1 MASHRLLEALA
12 ETDHRDVERLFG
24 DEPALNPP
32 DPSVEI
38 APVKRVAIIAE
49 AFLPK
54 VDVVSKTAFLTLQY
68 LRQTGREVLVF
79 APDTAPSHVG
89 STPVIPLPSL
99 GTPLAPETRIALP
112 TTLVGNYLDEFAPD
126 LIHMFSPA
134 LLSLSAMLSGRR
146 RNIPIIANYQTDLP
160 GYANHYGLHFLS
172 QPTRDL
178 LRYIHNGCHLTLAPT
193 PSTLRQLRSW
203 GYHRLRHW
211 GRGVNLERF
220 NPNRRSQE
228 WRARLLNERDPNAL
242 LCVYVGRLANEK
254 RVDLLLET
262 ARTPGI
268 ALTIIGDGAL
278 REELEARFAGTGTH
292 FMGYLFGDDLGRAYA
307 SADVFIFPSPS
318 ETFGQVAMEAQASGL
333 PAVVINQGG
342 VADLVADGVTGFHCG
357 DDPRAFAEAAT
368 RLRDDPELRERMVK
382 AARAY
387 AEQHPWEA
395 IMAQLEGYYREAVRL
410 NERYQRRY
418 HSHQFVLPD
427 LLHPGRWLGEG

>member
-1 MASHRLLEALA
+1 
-12 ETDHRDVERLFG
+12 
-24 DEPALNPP
+24 
-32 DPSVEI
+32 
-38 APVKRVAIIAE
+38 VAIIAE

-54 VDVVSKTAFLTLQY
+54 VDGVSKTAYLTLQY
-68 LRQTGREVLVF
+68 LQQTGREILVF
-79 APDTAPSHVG
+79 APDTAPLRVG
-89 STPVIPLPSL
+89 STQVIPLPSL
-99 GTPLAPETRIALP
+99 GMPLAPETRIALP

-172 QPTRDL
+172 QPARDI
-178 LRYIHNGCHLTLAPT
+178 LRYIHNGCHLTLVPT
-193 PSTLRQLRSW
+193 HSTLKQLHRW

-220 NPNRRSQE
+220 SPSRCSAA
-228 WRARLLNERDPNAL
+228 WRAQLLNGRDPDSL
-242 LCVYVGRLANEK
+242 VCVYVGRLANEK

-278 REELEARFAGTGTH
+278 REELEAQFAGTGTH
-292 FMGYLFGDDLGRAYA
+292 FMGYVFGDDLGCAYA
-307 SADVFIFPSPS
+307 SADVFMFPSPS

-342 VADLVADGVTGFHCG
+342 VADLVTDGVTGFHCPE
-357 DDPRAFAEAAT
+357 DPRAFAEAAIT
-368 RLRDDPELRERMVK
+368 LRDDPDLRYAMAQR
-382 AARAY
+382 ARLY

-395 IMAQLEGYYREAVRL
+395 IMAQLEGYYGEAMRL
-410 NERYQRRY
+410 NERYKRRY
-418 HSHQFVLPD
+418 QSPYLTLPD
-427 LLHPGRWLGEG
+427 LFNPGKWIGWGEE